1 MYTLKN
7 LKFSVFVPYGYG
19 HDTNKEKKVR
29 KIAENDPNYCPYCM
43 RCRGLVRM
51 KKVEDFFWK
60 CDCGAIHDERNN
72 LKEAKDQK

>member
-1 MYTLKN
+1 M
-7 LKFSVFVPYGYG
+7 
-19 HDTNKEKKVR
+19 R